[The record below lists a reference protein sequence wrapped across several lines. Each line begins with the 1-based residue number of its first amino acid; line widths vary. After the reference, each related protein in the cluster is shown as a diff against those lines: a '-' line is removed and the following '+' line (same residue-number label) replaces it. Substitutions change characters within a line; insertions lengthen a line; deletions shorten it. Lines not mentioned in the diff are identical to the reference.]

1 MEATPTPAATN
12 EVMPTPVSPTTNAL
26 AAMLLAGVSAYSTN
40 TSPFSFES
48 YIPLAGYRTSAAG
61 RSRQRGRNR
70 NVKLRMR
77 NRARCCFASVRHRAK
92 ILSDHGTQF
101 TGSLW
106 RRELT
111 ELGVGIVFSS
121 VRHPQSNP
129 SERVMRELSRVFR
142 TYCSEKHTEW
152 LKLIP
157 WINVWFNEVAHE
169 STGITPTEVHF
180 GRKPNRCDDEHV
192 QPAGCAAMPHDHIIR
207 LAAENLVK
215 AGRA

>member
-1 MEATPTPAATN
+1 MEN
-12 EVMPTPVSPTTNAL
+12 I
-26 AAMLLAGVSAYSTN
+26 
-40 TSPFSFES
+40 
-48 YIPLAGYRTSAAG
+48 IPSRPGELYAVDIYGPLP
-61 RSRQRGRNR
+61 RSKYRNR
-70 NVKLRMR
+70 YVLVVIDVFSKYVNVYPLTRPTAKNCLRVLKTGFFKL
-77 NRARCCFASVRHRAK
+77 CGLPKK

-111 ELGVGIVFSS
+111 ELGVGTVFSS
-121 VRHPQSNP
+121 IRHPQSNP

-192 QPAGCAAMPHDHIIR
+192 QPAERAAMPHDHIIR